1 MSQAEKTQICYRC
14 GIEKLLTAFIL
25 RMDDR
30 YYNMCRECVSEILL
44 QARTYER
51 EVLTH
56 TATHRTCYLCRRL
69 LPLCQ
74 FTRRSTGSYFSA
86 CKDCNKHVFAQ
97 KRRARMKGAIG
108 SYTAEEW
115 KELVA
120 KYHHCPMCKRS
131 WEVIPFPLS
140 GSSVITV
147 DHIIPISKGGS
158 NSIDNIQ
165 PLCYSCNSKKGAK
178 TT

>member
-1 MSQAEKTQICYRC
+1 MGQAKKTQKCYLC
-14 GIEKLLTAFIL
+14 GIEKPLIAFIL
-25 RMDDR
+25 RVDDQ
-30 YYNMCRECVSEILL
+30 YYNMCRDCVSDILL
-44 QARTYER
+44 QARTRKR
-51 EVLTH
+51 EALTH
-56 TATHRTCYLCRRL
+56 TVTHRTCYLCRRL
-69 LPLCQ
+69 LPLDQ

-86 CKDCNKHVFAQ
+86 CKDCNTHVFAQ
-97 KRRARMKGAIG
+97 KRRARMKGAVG

-115 KELVA
+115 RELIRR
-120 KYHHCPMCKRS
+120 YDHCPMCKRS
-131 WEVIPFPLS
+131 WDAIPFPLS

-158 NSIDNIQ
+158 NSIDNLQ